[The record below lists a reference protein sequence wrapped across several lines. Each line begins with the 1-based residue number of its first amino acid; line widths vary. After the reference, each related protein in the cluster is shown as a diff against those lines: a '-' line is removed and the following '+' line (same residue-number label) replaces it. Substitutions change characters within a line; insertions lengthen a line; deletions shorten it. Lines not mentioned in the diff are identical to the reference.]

1 MIPLMMSS
9 TLSAEDIKNLDT
21 TPDQKG
27 PGKTGQKKTAEN
39 QKETGRPKKDE
50 SELSE
55 KTI

>member
-9 TLSAEDIKNLDT
+9 TLSAEDIKNLDS

-27 PGKTGQKKTAEN
+27 PGKTGQKKTSEN
-39 QKETGRPKKDE
+39 QRESGRPKKDE